1 MPDRV
6 EFVKYIPL
14 TASIRAFQ
22 GLSLTVFGSPQPV
35 DFSCCSPIDVSGYQ
49 IWGREKGGGLWCCA
63 EVMESVG
70 V

>member
-1 MPDRV
+1 MSNNMPDRV

-14 TASIRAFQ
+14 TASIRSFQ
-22 GLSLTVFGSPQPV
+22 G
-35 DFSCCSPIDVSGYQ
+35 GYQ